1 MNPQVSGQTKIKAEI
16 NQEFIPA
23 KAIKVEHKDKK
34 KQDLPKM
41 KNLFLANCL
50 KIRKGEFGIKQETEN
65 KMSLKVRK
73 EASEFCKK

>member
-1 MNPQVSGQTKIKAEI
+1 
-16 NQEFIPA
+16 
-23 KAIKVEHKDKK
+23 
-34 KQDLPKM
+34 M